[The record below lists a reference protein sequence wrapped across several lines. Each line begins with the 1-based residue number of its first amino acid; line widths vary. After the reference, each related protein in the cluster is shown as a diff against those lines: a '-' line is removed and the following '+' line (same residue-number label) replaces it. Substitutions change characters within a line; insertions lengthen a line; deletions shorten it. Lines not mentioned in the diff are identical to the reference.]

1 MMSRLKHYLLIGA
14 AGAALYF
21 LMSTHIIFYG
31 SEANFVKNV
40 YLLKKSKLNLHYTFI
55 SLNQQSPENIMKIRP
70 LRQDGIAELL
80 VDIGMMST
88 AERDR
93 LESKYR

>member
-31 SEANFVKNV
+31 SEANFVKNI

-55 SLNQQSPENIMKIRP
+55 SLNQQSPENIMKIKP

-80 VDIGMMST
+80 VNIGMMST

>member
-1 MMSRLKHYLLIGA
+1 
-14 AGAALYF
+14 
-21 LMSTHIIFYG
+21 
-31 SEANFVKNV
+31 
-40 YLLKKSKLNLHYTFI
+40 
-55 SLNQQSPENIMKIRP
+55 MKIKP

-80 VDIGMMST
+80 VNIGMMSA